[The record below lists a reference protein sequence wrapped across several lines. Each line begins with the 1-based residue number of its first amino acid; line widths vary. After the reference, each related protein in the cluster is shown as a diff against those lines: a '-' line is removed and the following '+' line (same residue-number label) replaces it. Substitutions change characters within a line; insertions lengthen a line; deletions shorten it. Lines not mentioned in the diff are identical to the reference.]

1 MALEKQ
7 EHTVTQEDTAAE
19 LHSGDLPV
27 LATPRLINW
36 LERAAF
42 AVAKGSIE
50 PGQTTVGTLV
60 KVEHVKG
67 APVGTVV
74 TCCSSKPISD
84 GRRLIFHVTATDER
98 GDDIAVGEIQ
108 RRVIDPDRFMARFT
122 ETEAAP
128 EAPH

>member
-7 EHTVTQEDTAAE
+7 EHTVTQEDTAVE

-42 AVAKGSIE
+42 AVAKHSID
-50 PGQTTVGTLV
+50 PDQTTVGTLV

-84 GRRLIFHVTATDER
+84 GRRLIFHVTATDEK

-122 ETEAAP
+122 EGEDAP
-128 EAPH
+128 EAPR

>member
-7 EHTVTQEDTAAE
+7 EHTVTQEDTAVE

-42 AVAKGSIE
+42 AVARRSIE
-50 PGQTTVGTLV
+50 PDQTTVGTLV
-60 KVEHVKG
+60 KVEHLKG
-67 APVGTVV
+67 APVGSVV

-98 GDDIAVGEIQ
+98 GDEVAIGEIQ
-108 RRVIDPDRFMARFT
+108 RRVVDPDRFMARFT
-122 ETEAAP
+122 ETDAEP
-128 EAPH
+128 EGPH